1 MSGAAVGSRR
11 RTSVSFAALA
21 LVAGMGAGAPAAA
34 AEPTASVAASKTEIA
49 VGQAFT
55 VDVTVSGPEGA
66 VYTFPPEPGNDQVEL
81 RTWRP
86 PAGASPLPSAPG
98 SHRYD
103 ATIFAV
109 GEAEVP
115 AITIGYRLADGT
127 EGQVS
132 TKPLAIRVLSVLPKD
147 PKEQK
152 LADVRPPVPI
162 SPLPPAEV
170 LAAAG
175 RSIVV
180 LGAGAALL
188 VAIALGGLWLWRKRR
203 RAVPATAPPAA
214 APDVEA
220 LAALD
225 ELAASQLIERGDYR
239 AFYITLVVVLKL
251 YLERRLGAPVVEMTT
266 AEMIAFLR
274 DAPHHDE
281 LVPTMRDLAGAAD
294 QIKFARGEGLAQEA
308 ERHLAAARALVRSL
322 EARFQ
327 AAEAEARAEAE
338 RAASAKRGERVA

>member
-1 MSGAAVGSRR
+1 VSTAEPSPR
-11 RTSVSFAALA
+11 RTPAWPARLA
-21 LVAGMGAGAPAAA
+21 LVVAVGAGGAGGAGGAAA
-34 AEPTASVAASKTEIA
+34 AEAPTASVTASKTEVA

-55 VDVTVSGPEGA
+55 VDVTVSGPDGA
-66 VYTFPPEPGNDQVEL
+66 AYTFPPEPGSEQVDL

-86 PAGASPLPSAPG
+86 PAGASPAAPSPSA
-98 SHRYD
+98 HRYE
-103 ATIFAV
+103 AAVFAV
-109 GEAEVP
+109 GEADIP

-132 TKPLAIRVLSVLPKD
+132 TKPLPIRVVSVLPKD

-152 LADVRPPVPI
+152 LADVRGPVALEDGPAFWVALALAIAVLAALVWWWRRRPCAAAPAAPSAPPVP
-162 SPLPPAEV
+162 
-170 LAAAG
+170 
-175 RSIVV
+175 
-180 LGAGAALL
+180 
-188 VAIALGGLWLWRKRR
+188 
-203 RAVPATAPPAA
+203 
-214 APDVEA
+214 PDVEA
-220 LAALD
+220 LQALD
-225 ELAASQLIERGDYR
+225 RLASARLVERGDYR
-239 AFYITLVVVLKL
+239 GFYIALTGVLKL

-274 DAPHHDE
+274 DVPHHDE

-338 RAASAKRGERVA
+338 RAAGTKRGRERVA